1 MGAMETDCEKCLHQK
16 VCALWRA
23 HESQDASCFSLDGC
37 DYFEAALT
45 PPNEWVSVEER
56 LPEVYLDEEDIGIPF
71 LVCGP
76 YTKYPF
82 RAFFAGT
89 FWHDC
94 FEPVEVTHWM
104 PLPAPPDRRPPEGEE
119 ERHGD

>member
-16 VCALWRA
+16 VCALWGA

>member
-1 MGAMETDCEKCLHQK
+1 METDCEKCLHQK

-119 ERHGD
+119 RHGD

>member
-16 VCALWRA
+16 VCALWGA

-94 FEPVEVTHWM
+94 FEHLELCGIALSVGNG
-104 PLPAPPDRRPPEGEE
+104 LDRSETLLYTS
-119 ERHGD
+119 